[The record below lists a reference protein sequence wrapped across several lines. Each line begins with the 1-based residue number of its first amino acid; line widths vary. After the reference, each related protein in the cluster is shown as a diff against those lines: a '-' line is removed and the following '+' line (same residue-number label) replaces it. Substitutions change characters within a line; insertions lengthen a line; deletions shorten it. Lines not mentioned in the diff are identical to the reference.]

1 MVVTRQG
8 TVTSPDATASGSTGS
23 SVAVGLG
30 GRNPRRATP
39 QKRAPSAKKRG
50 GGYAPTKE
58 PSNREE
64 GLLPSLKSPQSGGR
78 VNKAKT
84 PRVQLA
90 DKAQVIGS
98 IPRSSRNSAQPKE
111 RGLVRTLHLTHR
123 LQTGP
128 LPFVKEMSNMS
139 SSENEKDEI
148 PLRTSLSTTA
158 EWEPEKLPAFRQ
170 RRQSAAIRA
179 KQSSKSTYRLGGV
192 DTAFLGAYAVSQ
204 LLLAPAL
211 LGGSRGPSC
220 TVILAAAYAISA
232 CSCFCI
238 YLLPDAQLS
247 PLSLSCLWGINGA
260 SQALAFPLIVST
272 LSSWLSSTER
282 GGVLGVWTTCQQVG
296 SIFASY
302 LTAEL
307 LATGSRRIASVSVLE
322 AYTLGGRALLAPGVS
337 GWRLAFLVPAIWV
350 FFCAMLLGWGLKKAP
365 GESDFKNAATRKHQ
379 GRATHKQEQQQWLLR
394 KVLDIGSIRHLC
406 AAYFC
411 VKLVRYSLLY
421 WLPYYLEKHANLTA
435 SAAAFY
441 CIYFDAGGVFGSVA
455 VGWVMAIFL
464 WQDFNACLSDGLH
477 GKGHPRVL
485 RTAVCR
491 CPAIWLSD
499 RYLQG
504 RRLLLLAPLCCI
516 GGASVALL
524 HLSVAWAPPGDISL
538 VGQGA
543 LLLAGAAIAAP
554 DSVLGGA
561 ATADACADEPG
572 GADEQTVAAAACVVN
587 GFGSVGSIVQGLLTP
602 ILLSHYGWSHVFYS
616 LAGTAVLGGF
626 SLIPGAFLDIQVL
639 LTSTEHPYIPTHKA
653 VERGV

>member
-179 KQSSKSTYRLGGV
+179 KQSSKSTYRLGTNASLLPDAEEDQVDLHPRQSINTIDNNSSSNNSRISEGKLKQLLLTYFCYASLYLTRKPFASSKRELELQLGLTAAALGGV

-435 SAAAFY
+435 SAAGRSCSLGFE
-441 CIYFDAGGVFGSVA
+441 VFP
-455 VGWVMAIFL
+455 L
-464 WQDFNACLSDGLH
+464 ACLYFS
-477 GKGHPRVL
+477 
-485 RTAVCR
+485 
-491 CPAIWLSD
+491 WLSD

-572 GADEQTVAAAACVVN
+572 GADEQTVAAAACEDS
-587 GFGSVGSIVQGLLTP
+587 GPPLIIVAWRAL
-602 ILLSHYGWSHVFYS
+602 
-616 LAGTAVLGGF
+616 
-626 SLIPGAFLDIQVL
+626 
-639 LTSTEHPYIPTHKA
+639 
-653 VERGV
+653 RGP